1 MDNPISILFAEDN
14 PQDVRLLKYALSQLD
29 SPVNLLHYPDGQE
42 LLAAVPS
49 LYAASIACV
58 LVDLN
63 MPFVDGF
70 EVIAQLRANEDF
82 CHVPIIVFTNTN
94 SNEYG
99 GLHEN
104 LNITVD
110 CLMCTYFFQQIC
122 YIEFDLERLCYAER
136 NQFFHEVDILYTFDI
151 GKPESPRLV
160 RLF

>member
-94 SNEYG
+94 SNEERVRCYELG
-99 GLHEN
+99 ANAYVPKPLEIEGLVKAVKS
-104 LNITVD
+104 IYDFWVD
-110 CLMCTYFFQQIC
+110 TNTRVI
-122 YIEFDLERLCYAER
+122 
-136 NQFFHEVDILYTFDI
+136 
-151 GKPESPRLV
+151 
-160 RLF
+160 